1 MAYEKTEV
9 AVSRSQEGIR
19 KLIMGWQ
26 GSKVAFI
33 SDPPQEG
40 FEAVVMIDE
49 QPDRIRLMGA
59 CKAPPLTKKRHHY
72 RYGVVGEKETTERFR
87 AEFQV
92 SEQRRIWRVLY
103 YHLKSIFESAD
114 SGVMEFRD
122 LILSYIVIA
131 DGRTVAEHIVPNLAR
146 AVAGNPSRL
155 LPERAGA

>member
-1 MAYEKTEV
+1 MDF
-9 AVSRSQEGIR
+9 
-19 KLIMGWQ
+19 KL
-26 GSKVAFI
+26 
-33 SDPPQEG
+33 
-40 FEAVVMIDE
+40 
-49 QPDRIRLMGA
+49 
-59 CKAPPLTKKRHHY
+59 THY
-72 RYGVVGEKETTERFR
+72 RVVGEKETTERFR